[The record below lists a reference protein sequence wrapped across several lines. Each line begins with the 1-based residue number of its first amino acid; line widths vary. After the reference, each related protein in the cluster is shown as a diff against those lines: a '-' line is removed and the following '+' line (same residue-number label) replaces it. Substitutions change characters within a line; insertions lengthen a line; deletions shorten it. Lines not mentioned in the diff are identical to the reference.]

1 MADRWTEV
9 LARAL
14 SRHDARMSDLHSREI
29 SIQERIENSLGN
41 LKSVGESRRKEI
53 ERYNQ
58 EVERIASWKND
69 PVVYIRNYAQTNLR
83 VFHGS
88 LACGWA
94 NPGRVRGVLL
104 GEARAIGLE
113 PCISCGYLALS
124 GPSHDAAA

>member
-1 MADRWTEV
+1 MTQRWDQV
-9 LARAL
+9 LSSAL
-14 SRHDARMSDLHSREI
+14 TRHDARMSDLQSREGW
-29 SIQERIENSLGN
+29 IQEKIENSIGN
-41 LKSVGESRRKEI
+41 LRSVEASRMKEI

-58 EVERIASWKND
+58 EVEMIISWKND

-94 NPGRVRGVLL
+94 NPGRVREVLL
-104 GEARAIGLE
+104 GEARAMGLE